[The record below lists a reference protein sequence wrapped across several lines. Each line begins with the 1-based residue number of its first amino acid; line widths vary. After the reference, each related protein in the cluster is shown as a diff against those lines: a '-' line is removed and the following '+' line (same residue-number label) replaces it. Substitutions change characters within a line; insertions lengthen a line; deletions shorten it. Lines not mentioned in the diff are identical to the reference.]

1 MIIVERR
8 ERVAHLKFDAP
19 KVNVLD
25 SALLGELVIRLEEL
39 KGDETLAA
47 VVISGEGRC
56 FSAGASVPEHT
67 AEMAPQMLTG
77 LLDACLA
84 LPEFPAPV
92 VAAVHGPCF
101 GGAMELI
108 SFCDFVVADPGA
120 TFGQP
125 EINLA
130 FLPPVACHQLPR
142 LTGRQNAAYLILT
155 GASLTA
161 EQAMTMGLVQ
171 QILPMDQWSELDE
184 KFNGLS
190 APVLRITK
198 SALAESLN
206 QGAAEGLGRFRQLFL
221 DKLYRLEDVPEAIAA
236 FTERRKPLWK
246 HR

>member
-1 MIIVERR
+1 MINLERS
-8 ERVAHLKFDAP
+8 ERVAHLKLDAP

-25 SALLGELVIRLEEL
+25 SALLGELVARLDEL

-77 LLDACLA
+77 LIDACLA
-84 LPEFPAPV
+84 LSAFPAPV

-120 TFGQP
+120 AFGQP

-161 EQAMTMGLVQ
+161 EQAMAMGLVQ
-171 QILPMDQWSELDE
+171 QILPMDQWSELDD

-198 SALAESLN
+198 TALAESFN
-206 QGAAEGLGRFRQLFL
+206 RGAAERLGHFRELFL
-221 DKLYRLEDVPEAIAA
+221 DKLYALEDVPEAIAS
-236 FTERRKPLWK
+236 FTERRKPQWK

>member
-1 MIIVERR
+1 MLIVERQ
-8 ERVAHLKFDAP
+8 ERVAHLRFDVP

-25 SALLGELVIRLEEL
+25 SALLAELVAGLEEL

-67 AEMAPQMLTG
+67 AEKAPEMLTG
-77 LLDACLA
+77 LIDACLA
-84 LPEFPAPV
+84 LPAFPAPV
-92 VAAVHGPCF
+92 IAAVHGPCF

-120 TFGQP
+120 SFGQP

-155 GASLTA
+155 GATLSA
-161 EQAMTMGLVQ
+161 DQAQAMGLVQ
-171 QILPMDQWSELDE
+171 QILPKDRWDELNDT
-184 KFNGLS
+184 FNRLS

-206 QGAAEGLGRFRQLFL
+206 RDAPDGLAHFRRLFL
-221 DKLYRLEDVPEAIAA
+221 ERLYELEDVPEAISA
-236 FTERRKPLWK
+236 FTERRKPVWK

>member
-1 MIIVERR
+1 MIKVERR
-8 ERVAHLKFDAP
+8 ERVAHLKLDVP

-47 VVISGEGRC
+47 VVISGDGRC

-77 LLDACLA
+77 LIDACLA
-84 LPEFPAPV
+84 LPAFPAPV

-161 EQAMTMGLVQ
+161 EQAMAMGLVQ
-171 QILPMDQWSELDE
+171 QILPMEQWSELD
-184 KFNGLS
+184 KTFNGLS

-206 QGAAEGLGRFRQLFL
+206 LGAAEPLGQFRQLFL
-221 DKLYRLEDVPEAIAA
+221 DKLYRLEDVAEGIAS
-236 FTERRKPLWK
+236 FTERRKPQWK